1 VFISPNI
8 IQQKGLNMTRDVNR
22 ALEHVERVIAHALEK
37 SSATPP
43 KKEALKTK
51 SPAIR
56 VWRAPANDHSH
67 YPEPKARS
75 VFREKIDVTKL
86 AVTAR
91 AIKVTI
97 PLDPAAVGA
106 LPLPNQ
112 ERVELIVSCD
122 GQQYATSIS
131 AKSLRKTKN
140 VISANGASAVFVM
153 LQGKLKGHEIVE
165 GGITA
170 QVKVVKAAQGIG
182 LAT

>member
-1 VFISPNI
+1 VSSEPGAG
-8 IQQKGLNMTRDVNR
+8 QKET
-22 ALEHVERVIAHALEK
+22 
-37 SSATPP
+37 
-43 KKEALKTK
+43 LKTK
-51 SPAIR
+51 SPTIR
-56 VWRAPANDHSH
+56 TWRAPTSNHSQ

-75 VFREKIDVTKL
+75 VFREKINMTTL
-86 AVTAR
+86 SVTAR
-91 AIKVTI
+91 AMKVLV
-97 PLDPAAVGA
+97 PLDPAAVGM
-106 LPLPNQ
+106 LPTPNQ
-112 ERVELIVSCD
+112 ERVELVVSCD
-122 GQQYATSIS
+122 GQQYTTSIS